1 MNLIVYLSGTQE
13 INNKLLKL
21 IHRAAPDAL
30 LDVYFTIDEL
40 TARLRQPFVDVGLA
54 VLYAATR
61 ADLMELIFLENFLR
75 ELRLVLILPDHDP
88 STFAKA
94 HALRP
99 RFLALAENDLDE
111 LESVLKRMAELY
123 RRPVGI

>member
-13 INNKLLKL
+13 INNKLLRL

-61 ADLMELIFLENFLR
+61 ADLMELIFLGNFLG
-75 ELRLVLILPDHDP
+75 ELRLVLIIPDRDP
-88 STFAKA
+88 TTVEKA

-99 RFLALAENDLDE
+99 RFLARAEKDFDE
-111 LESVLKRMAELY
+111 LESVLKRMADLY
-123 RRPVGI
+123 GSPAGR